1 MSASDRFDRDFG
13 GVLADFA
20 KPRYPDYFDDVL
32 AVALRPPQR
41 PWWTFPERWLPMSAI
56 ALPQRTGMPRLWR
69 TLGILALLAVVLAA
83 VAFAVGSQR
92 RLPTP
97 FGLAAN
103 GSIVYAS
110 DGDIFVR
117 AAGGGSDRLVVGG
130 PGVDG
135 LPSYSRDGTHLMF
148 VRFNQD
154 GSDTASLMLAG
165 LDGSNVRVLLRD
177 SLFESATWS
186 PSGSELA
193 VIVDRGGVAELR
205 ILDVTGEAAP
215 RTIEMDVEPHGWVDW
230 RAPDGRE
237 LIFRGRSGPD
247 AFAIYSVSPQ
257 GGEPTRVSRV
267 GDSQRWL
274 GSFSLAPDGS
284 RMTFTG
290 WTGPTLSLQVL
301 DLETGAAPRRMF
313 QKLPPPAADLGSG
326 RVHDGD
332 GVYSPDGRMVVFGR
346 YWDER
351 DGKVNHQLWMAS
363 ADGDGRDAVPITPV
377 TRSESGVNPYGQ
389 VFSPDASR
397 VVIRID
403 PSRRAFVLDPRTGA
417 TEPLEWSEGTPGW
430 QRLAR

>member
-20 KPRYPDYFDDVL
+20 QPHYPDYFDDVL
-32 AVALRPPQR
+32 AVALRPSQR
-41 PWWTFPERWLPMSAI
+41 PWWTFLERWLPMSAI

-69 TLGILALLAVVLAA
+69 TIGVLALLAVLLGAA
-83 VAFAVGSQR
+83 LFVAGSHH
-92 RLPTP
+92 RLPPP

-110 DGDIFVR
+110 HGDIYVR
-117 AAGGGSDRLVVGG
+117 SAGPASDRLVVGG
-130 PGVDG
+130 SAVDG
-135 LPSYSRDGTHLMF
+135 VPSYSRDGTHLMF
-148 VRFNQD
+148 IRFNQD
-154 GSDTASLMLAG
+154 GTDTASLMVAG
-165 LDGSNVRVLLRD
+165 VDGSDVRVLVKD
-177 SLFESATWS
+177 SLFESASWS
-186 PSGSELA
+186 PSGTELA
-193 VIVDRGGVAELR
+193 VIVDNGGVAELR
-205 ILDVTGEAAP
+205 ILDVDGEAAP
-215 RTIEMDVEPHGWVDW
+215 RTLEMGVEPHGWVDW
-230 RAPDGRE
+230 RPPDGRE

-247 AFAIYSVSPQ
+247 AFAIYSVSPE

-267 GDSQRWL
+267 GNSEFWL

-290 WTGPTLSLQVL
+290 WMGQRVSLQVL
-301 DLETGAAPRRMF
+301 DLAMGGAPRRMF
-313 QKLPPPAADLGSG
+313 EKLPPPAEDLGSG

-332 GVYSPDGRMVVFGR
+332 GVYSPDGRMMVFGR
-346 YWDER
+346 YWDEH

-377 TRSESGVNPYGQ
+377 TRSQGGVNPYGQ

-397 VVIRID
+397 VVIRVD
-403 PSRRAFVLDPRTGA
+403 PSRTAFVLDPRTGS